1 MGPASQVKAGGGT
14 GTNRR
19 RRAFR
24 ACTARLTTNPLNQPA
39 ATPSHGPAKYVT
51 TPAATPMPH
60 AASSRPLNRFASCQP
75 ERAAVATPPSGPRQA
90 LPTATSPTLTPS
102 HARRHR
108 LFRGSGG
115 VAVLSAGVVGGI
127 VRRAPSRSALLST
140 SARRDCIVSF
150 TAWPTA

>member
-1 MGPASQVKAGGGT
+1 MGPEYHVKAGGGT
-14 GTNRR
+14 GTNTR

-24 ACTARLTTNPLNQPA
+24 ACTARLTTNPLSQPA

-75 ERAAVATPPSGPRQA
+75 ERAAVAMPPSGPMQA
-90 LPTATSPTLTPS
+90 VPAATSPTLTFS
-102 HARRHR
+102 HVRRHR

-115 VAVLSAGVVGGI
+115 LGGLSAG
-127 VRRAPSRSALLST
+127 
-140 SARRDCIVSF
+140 
-150 TAWPTA
+150 